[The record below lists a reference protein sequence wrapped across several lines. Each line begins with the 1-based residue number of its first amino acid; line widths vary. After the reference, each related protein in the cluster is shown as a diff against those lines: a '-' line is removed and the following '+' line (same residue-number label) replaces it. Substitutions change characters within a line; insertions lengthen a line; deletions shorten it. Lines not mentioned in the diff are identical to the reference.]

1 MNDHL
6 DTVALD
12 GELAAAAEELVAIK
26 AARKHLDEREAA
38 VKELLLKALNPG
50 ERGVA
55 PDGTPL
61 VAVRAGQRRFN
72 PERARLRLPADT
84 YAGLLTLQV
93 DKDRAR
99 TVLAPA
105 LWDECCDITA
115 PSVVAL

>member
-1 MNDHL
+1 MSDIILNDTFTGL
-6 DTVALD
+6 AT
-12 GELAAAAEELVAIK
+12 ELRDLAE
-26 AARKHLDEREAA
+26 ARRQIEAREREI
-38 VKELLLKALNPG
+38 KEVLASHLQAG
-50 ERGVA
+50 QRGL
-55 PDGTPL
+55 DSQGTPL

-84 YAGLLTLQV
+84 YAGLLTLQI